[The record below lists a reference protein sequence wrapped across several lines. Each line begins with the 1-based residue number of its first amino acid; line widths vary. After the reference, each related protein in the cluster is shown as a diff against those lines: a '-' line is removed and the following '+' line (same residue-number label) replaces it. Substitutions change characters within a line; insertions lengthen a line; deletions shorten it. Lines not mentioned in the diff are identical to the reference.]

1 MKNFISR
8 MLDVGSNKLG
18 VDIGLLIMRLAFG
31 SMMLFGHGLGKL
43 ISYSERASHFGD
55 PIGLGSA
62 TSLALAIFAE
72 FFCSIGI
79 AFGFLTR
86 FAAFALLFNMAVAA
100 FIAHAGAPFARR
112 EMALLYAAAFAT
124 LLFLGSGRFSIDGLL
139 SRGSSGSKIESYTEP
154 TR

>member
-1 MKNFISR
+1 MKNFINR
-8 MLDVGSNKLG
+8 MIDVGSNKLG

-43 ISYSERASHFGD
+43 LSYSERASQFGD
-55 PIGLGSA
+55 PLGLGSS

-86 FAAFALLFNMAVAA
+86 FAAFALLFNMSVAA
-100 FIAHAGAPFARR
+100 FLAHAGAPFARR
-112 EMALLYAAAFAT
+112 EMALLYATAYAT
-124 LLFLGSGRFSIDGLL
+124 LLFLGPGRFSIDGLL
-139 SRGSSGSKIESYTEP
+139 SKRFTGEQSQIAD
-154 TR
+154 